1 MKIVN
6 IIKAYL
12 QHGDRFLV
20 VEILKHFIR
29 VSLIKTNFEERQLHL
44 LKSITRPL
52 SADDGLETVLETL
65 KKLVASFGKISKY
78 RIVLSLNPQ
87 FATTIHSSI
96 SLVREKSKIPI
107 DDPDLDNLVSQAIWK
122 FYDRQ
127 RGKVAVKMQIN
138 DLDVLLSDVQIKGI
152 KLDGHKVVNPIGFNA
167 KSVEFQF
174 NATFTSRDCING
186 LKSILPRE
194 QVVFIGE
201 DGSTLAYLL
210 SHSHKESSFLA
221 VNVFPEE
228 TALFVAKE
236 GTINFMDTFPWGES
250 ALKKTLAD
258 SLSVSQEVAGEVMK
272 KCALGQTSQFFMKR
286 VEKFLLEELGVFAKG
301 LEGFLSR
308 AEVKTVYIQPFFHMP
323 PVVFTQAF
331 KNCFSQSVKV
341 FPVHD
346 GLISEKLEFNLKLN
360 RGYEIPNSF
369 SAISGIMASY
379 FYPQSEQIKKI
390 AKRRIRWL
398 I

>member
-12 QHGDRFLV
+12 RRGDRFLV

-44 LKSITRPL
+44 LKSVEKPL
-52 SADDGLETVLETL
+52 AVGDNLEKVLESL
-65 KKLVASFGKISKY
+65 KKVVASFGKISKY
-78 RIVLSLNPQ
+78 KIILNLNSR
-87 FATTIHSSI
+87 FVTTIHSSI

-107 DDPDLDNLVSQAIWK
+107 DEADLDNLVSQAIWK

-127 RGKVAVKMQIN
+127 RGKVASKMQIN
-138 DLDVLLSDVQIKGI
+138 DLDVLLSDAQIKGI
-152 KLDGHKVVNPIGFNA
+152 KLDNHKVVNPIGFSA
-167 KSVEFQF
+167 KSVEFQLS
-174 NATFTSRDCING
+174 ATFTARDCING
-186 LKSILPRE
+186 LKTILPRE

-201 DGSTLAYLL
+201 DGPTLAYLI
-210 SHSHKESSFLA
+210 SHSCKESSFLA
-221 VNVFPEE
+221 ASISPEE

-236 GTINFMDTFPWGES
+236 NAINFLDTFSWGELT
-250 ALKKTLAD
+250 LKNALAD
-258 SLSVSQEVAGEVMK
+258 YLSVSSEVAGEILK
-272 KCALGQTSQFFMKR
+272 KYALGQTSLFFTR
-286 VEKFLLEELGVFAKG
+286 RIEKFLLDELQVFANG
-301 LEGFLSR
+301 LDSFLKKTDVR
-308 AEVKTVYIQPFFHMP
+308 TVYIQSFFHMP

-331 KNCFSQSVKV
+331 RNRFSQSVRIL
-341 FPVHD
+341 PVYD
-346 GLISEKLEFNLKLN
+346 GLIGEKLEFDLKLN
-360 RGYEIPNSF
+360 KGYEISNSF
-369 SAISGIMASY
+369 SAISGIMANY